1 MSSGPNPQVVP
12 EEPRTRVEVGGLAV
26 SNRVEETLVAYALG
40 SCVGVLVY
48 DPRCGVGGLAHVQLP
63 SAGSRDEPSASGP
76 WAYADRAVPE
86 LFHRCY
92 ALGARKQGMKVVV
105 AGGASILDPKNFFEI
120 GRKNYLMIKKLLWQ
134 NGVFL
139 TAERVGGQ
147 DWRTVSV
154 EVGSGRIVVRSQKTQ
169 EEF

>member
-1 MSSGPNPQVVP
+1 MSSGAEPRVVP
-12 EEPRTRVEVGGLAV
+12 DEARSRVEVGGLAV
-26 SNRVEETLVAYALG
+26 SNRAGEMLVAYALG
-40 SCVGVLVY
+40 SCVGVAVY

-63 SAGSRDEPSASGP
+63 SAGSRQEAAANGP
-76 WAYADRAVPE
+76 WAYADLAVPE

-105 AGGASILDPKNFFEI
+105 AGGASILDPKKFFEI
-120 GRKNYLMIKKLLWQ
+120 GRKNYLMVKKLLWQ

-154 EVGSGRIVVRSQKTQ
+154 EMGSGRIVVRSQKVQ